1 MAKEEKQSSEKK
13 NIEAILT
20 KKSTR
25 FGWRDFTL
33 NLVLS
38 LIMIASIIVFVFIQP
53 PDADD
58 LTAWFSL
65 ILATVLPLLIFGNR
79 VVRESIYHYDFI
91 SISGDSIK
99 YRSTPL
105 FFTGIRTKKGEV
117 DIRGIRKFG
126 ISKIPRKF
134 SFDLRKY
141 KNKAMLILNLKDG
154 KEHLFGEYFI
164 NEDLVEVCVYIK
176 KIYPKAKLITNLG
189 EEYPELAELQ
199 KKVASSKKVKE
210 LENDGEPE
218 GVEIRR
224 K

>member
-1 MAKEEKQSSEKK
+1 MAEEEKQSAEK
-13 NIEAILT
+13 NNVETILT

-33 NLVLS
+33 NLVFT
-38 LIMIASIIVFVFIQP
+38 LIMVASFIVFIFIQP
-53 PDADD
+53 PEEGD
-58 LTAWFSL
+58 LASWFSL
-65 ILATVLPLLIFGNR
+65 ILVIVLPLLIFGNR
-79 VVRESIYHYDFI
+79 LVRESIYQYDFI
-91 SISGDSIK
+91 MISGNSIK

-105 FFTGIRTKKGEV
+105 LFTGIRTKKNEV
-117 DIRGIRKFG
+117 DIRDIRKFG

-134 SFDLRKY
+134 SLDLRKY

-154 KEHLFGEYFI
+154 KEHLFGEYFL
-164 NEDLVEVCVYIK
+164 NDDLVEVCVYIN
-176 KIYPKAKLITNLG
+176 KIYPRAKLITNLG
-189 EEYPELAELQ
+189 EEYPQLAELQ

-210 LENDGEPE
+210 LEDDGEPE

>member
-1 MAKEEKQSSEKK
+1 MAKEDKQPAEKK
-13 NIEAILT
+13 KDEAILT

-33 NLVLS
+33 NLVFS
-38 LIMIASIIVFVFIQP
+38 LIMIASFIVFVFIVP
-53 PDADD
+53 PAEDD
-58 LTAWFSL
+58 ITSWFAL
-65 ILATVLPLLIFGNR
+65 ILITVLPLLIFGNR
-79 VVRESIYHYDFI
+79 VVRETIYQYDFI
-91 SISGDSIK
+91 SINGTSIK

-105 FFTGIRTKKGEV
+105 LFTGIRTKKSEV
-117 DIRGIRKFG
+117 DIRSIRKFG

-189 EEYPELAELQ
+189 KEYPELEELQ
-199 KKVASSKKVKE
+199 KKVASSKKIKE
-210 LENDGEPE
+210 LKDDGEPE

>member
-1 MAKEEKQSSEKK
+1 MAKEEIQTVDKK
-13 NIEAILT
+13 KDGTILR

-25 FGWRDFTL
+25 FGWRDFIL
-33 NLVLS
+33 NLVFS
-38 LIMIASIIVFVFIQP
+38 LIMIASIVVFVFIQP
-53 PDADD
+53 PDEGD
-58 LTAWFSL
+58 LTSWFAL
-65 ILATVLPLLIFGNR
+65 ILITVLPLLIFGNR
-79 VVRESIYHYDFI
+79 AVRESIYQYDFI
-91 SISGDSIK
+91 SIDGTSIK

-105 FFTGIRTKKGEV
+105 LFTGIRTKKDEV
-117 DIRGIRKFG
+117 DIRSIKKFG

-134 SFDLRKY
+134 SLDMRKH

-164 NEDLVEVCVYIK
+164 NEDLVEICVYIK

-189 EEYPELAELQ
+189 EEYPELEELQ
-199 KKVASSKKVKE
+199 KKVASSKKIKE
-210 LENDGEPE
+210 LEDDGEPE

>member
-1 MAKEEKQSSEKK
+1 MAKEEKQTDDKK
-13 NIEAILT
+13 KEGTILK

-33 NLVLS
+33 NLVFS
-38 LIMIASIIVFVFIQP
+38 LIMIASIVVFVFIQP
-53 PDADD
+53 PDAGD
-58 LTAWFSL
+58 LTSWFAL
-65 ILATVLPLLIFGNR
+65 ILITVLPLLIFGNR
-79 VVRESIYHYDFI
+79 VVRESIYQNDFI
-91 SISGDSIK
+91 SINGTSIR

-105 FFTGIRTKKGEV
+105 LFTGIRTKKDEV
-117 DIRGIRKFG
+117 DIRSIKKFG

-134 SFDLRKY
+134 SLDMRKH

-154 KEHLFGEYFI
+154 KEHLFGEYFT

-189 EEYPELAELQ
+189 EEYPELEELQ
-199 KKVASSKKVKE
+199 KKVASSKKIKE
-210 LENDGEPE
+210 LEDDGEPE

>member
-1 MAKEEKQSSEKK
+1 MTKEEKLSDDKK
-13 NIEAILT
+13 KDEAILT
-20 KKSTR
+20 KKSVR

-33 NLVLS
+33 NLVFS
-38 LIMIASIIVFVFIQP
+38 LIMIASIVVFVFIQP
-53 PDADD
+53 PDEGD
-58 LTAWFSL
+58 LTSWFAL
-65 ILATVLPLLIFGNR
+65 ILITVLPLLIFGNR
-79 VVRESIYHYDFI
+79 VLRESIYQRDFI
-91 SISGDSIK
+91 SINGTSIR

-105 FFTGIRTKKGEV
+105 LFTGIRTKKSEV
-117 DIRGIRKFG
+117 DIRNIKKFG

-134 SFDLRKY
+134 SLDMRKH

-154 KEHLFGEYFI
+154 KEHLFGEYFT

-199 KKVASSKKVKE
+199 KKVASSKKIKE
-210 LENDGEPE
+210 LEDDGEPE

>member
-1 MAKEEKQSSEKK
+1 MAQEVKK
-13 NIEAILT
+13 STDKKKDETILT

-25 FGWRDFTL
+25 FGWKDFTL
-33 NLVLS
+33 NLVFS
-38 LIMIASIIVFVFIQP
+38 LIMITSFVVFVFIQP
-53 PDADD
+53 PDAEN

-79 VVRESIYHYDFI
+79 VIRESIYQYDFI

-105 FFTGIRTKKGEV
+105 FFTGIRTKKSEA
-117 DIRGIRKFG
+117 DIRSIRKFG
-126 ISKIPRKF
+126 VSKIPRKF
-134 SFDLRKY
+134 SLDMRKY

-154 KEHLFGEYFI
+154 KEHIFGEYFT

-176 KIYPKAKLITNLG
+176 KIYPKAKLVTNLG
-189 EEYPELAELQ
+189 EEYPKLEELK
-199 KKVASSKKVKE
+199 KKVASSKKIKE
-210 LENDGEPE
+210 LEDDGEPE